1 MELCQVCKGQLSD
14 PHTVAVV
21 PLYKSADHIPHVLRF
36 VETLS
41 SSIRGGVDLC
51 FVCDGS
57 PDDSVVQLRTLAR
70 QSTIRISLLEL
81 SRNFGTGPAVHAG
94 LSSVQH
100 CVAVVFGSDLQ
111 EPEELFAEFAERILS
126 GSVDVC
132 LGQRVSRDDPFLQG
146 LFARTYWWLNRNIF
160 RDKSPKGGFDVF
172 GLSRKAREAL
182 VSLNELNTSLTSQL
196 QWIGFSQA
204 TVPYA
209 RRARLSGK
217 STWTLK
223 RKIKLFADSVYG
235 FSGIPVAGL
244 FLTGLVGFFVVSVVS
259 LLTLFGWFM
268 GWMEV
273 RGYVTVVLMIA
284 FSQAL
289 NLIGIGVLGGYLYRT
304 FDNSKKRPK
313 YVVTSSQRLN

>member
-1 MELCQVCKGQLSD
+1 MELCHVCNSELVG

-36 VETLS
+36 AEALD
-41 SSIRGGVDLC
+41 SSIRGGVELC

-57 PDDSVVQLRTLAR
+57 PDDSVSQLRSLAK
-70 QSTIRISLLEL
+70 QSSLQISLLEL

-94 LSSVQH
+94 LSYVRQ
-100 CVAVVFGSDLQ
+100 CAAVVFGSDLQ
-111 EPEELFAEFAERILS
+111 EPQELFTEFAERILS
-126 GSVDVC
+126 GSADVC
-132 LGQRVSRDDPFLQG
+132 LGQRVSRDDPFLQRQ
-146 LFARTYWWLNRNIF
+146 FARAFWWLNRNIF
-160 RDKSPKGGFDVF
+160 GDKSPKGGFDVF

-182 VSLNELNTSLTSQL
+182 VSLGELNTSLTSQL

-217 STWTLK
+217 STWTFR
-223 RKIKLFADSVYG
+223 RKIKLLADSIYG

-244 FLTGLVGFFVVSVVS
+244 FFTGVVGLFVVSIVS
-259 LLTLFGWFM
+259 LLTLLGWFM

-273 RGYVTVVLMIA
+273 RGYVTIVLMIA
-284 FSQAL
+284 FGQTL
-289 NLIGIGVLGGYLYRT
+289 NLVGIGVLGGYVYRT
-304 FDNSKKRPK
+304 FDNSKNRPR
-313 YVVTSSQRLN
+313 YIITSSQKLN